1 MGVIA
6 VYSLNLQ
13 KLQVTHLCKYSGGN
27 MSRNLMDDSKGLRDE
42 VLQLRKNLEQAN
54 QLYRKK
60 EAEVVMMKMK
70 KPEGSNK
77 GYSGRG
83 CAIVVVVLVVA
94 IVYLLIH

>member
-13 KLQVTHLCKYSGGN
+13 KLQVTHLCKYSGN

>member
-1 MGVIA
+1 
-6 VYSLNLQ
+6 
-13 KLQVTHLCKYSGGN
+13 
-27 MSRNLMDDSKGLRDE
+27 MSRNLMDDNKGLRDE